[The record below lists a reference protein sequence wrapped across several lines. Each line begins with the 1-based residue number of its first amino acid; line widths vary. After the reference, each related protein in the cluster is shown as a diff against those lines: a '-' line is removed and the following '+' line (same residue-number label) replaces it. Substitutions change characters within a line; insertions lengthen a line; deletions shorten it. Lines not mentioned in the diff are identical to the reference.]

1 MDTIREVS
9 LMIKPND
16 YLVSIDLSD
25 AFLHIGLHQDSRRYL
40 RFKWRDQVYQYR
52 TTAFGLASSPYVF
65 TKVCRPILHYFRS
78 QGYRISAYLDDWI
91 LAANS
96 KQLAIQQAQAV
107 LALLQQLGWIVNYKK
122 SVLTP
127 TQQLEH
133 LGFLLN
139 TRTMMASLPL
149 KKLRDIRR
157 SIKQILDKPSRQ
169 TPRTVHSLTM
179 RIQAATFAIFPARLY
194 TRHLLYFK
202 NQVVKSDT
210 DWDRLRPLDQASKE
224 ELRWWYDNLKK
235 WNGRSLLPSTPTQT
249 IYVDASN
256 TGWGC
261 SLGKQRAHGY
271 WAPEEAAQS
280 INWRE
285 LKADRQHNQPVVYQ
299 QTGGNTVAPFNESRN
314 GSLELVSSTQ
324 HYDSSS
330 THQRDLQQNSR
341 YGVSPNIL
349 QEPMANNSNS
359 IPTDSTTMGSVLDR
373 PLCRQ
378 DNQVV
383 TKLRVLASG
392 SGRYPYGCLHST
404 MDELDEAFRKSPMES
419 DISGSEQDTSRE
431 ASSSGNGGTVLAECS
446 MVSSVTTDGSFTPSN
461 ANTSNSSNN
470 MSQNT
475 SPSTTQ
481 ELDAIRVAIIRNK
494 LESQHLNKHAVSDLL
509 RQRLAPTATNK
520 GYRKNQLRFLEWAQ
534 QHKVSFT
541 AFSGVDLVNF
551 LADIR
556 QSHGLQVAT
565 LKTTFFFL

>member
-202 NQVVKSDT
+202 NQVVKSDA

-285 LKADRQHNQPVVYQ
+285 LKA
-299 QTGGNTVAPFNESRN
+299 
-314 GSLELVSSTQ
+314 
-324 HYDSSS
+324 
-330 THQRDLQQNSR
+330 
-341 YGVSPNIL
+341 
-349 QEPMANNSNS
+349 
-359 IPTDSTTMGSVLDR
+359 
-373 PLCRQ
+373 
-378 DNQVV
+378 
-383 TKLRVLASG
+383 
-392 SGRYPYGCLHST
+392 
-404 MDELDEAFRKSPMES
+404 
-419 DISGSEQDTSRE
+419 
-431 ASSSGNGGTVLAECS
+431 
-446 MVSSVTTDGSFTPSN
+446 
-461 ANTSNSSNN
+461 
-470 MSQNT
+470 
-475 SPSTTQ
+475 TTQ
-481 ELDAIRVAIIRNK
+481 PACRISTNRV
-494 LESQHLNKHAVSDLL
+494 E
-509 RQRLAPTATNK
+509 
-520 GYRKNQLRFLEWAQ
+520 
-534 QHKVSFT
+534 
-541 AFSGVDLVNF
+541 
-551 LADIR
+551 
-556 QSHGLQVAT
+556 HGRSL
-565 LKTTFFFL
+565 